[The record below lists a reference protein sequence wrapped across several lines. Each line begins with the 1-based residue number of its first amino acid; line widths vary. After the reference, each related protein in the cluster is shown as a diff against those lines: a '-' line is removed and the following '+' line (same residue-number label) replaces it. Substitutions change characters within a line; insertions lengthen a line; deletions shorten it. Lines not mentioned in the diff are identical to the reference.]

1 MKTMK
6 VLFICLLSAMLFVCE
21 DAFGREKEG
30 SMRKSEPY
38 LFKEWSAS
46 KKDSMFIYTAYS
58 DNYYVINGR
67 KVALKYIYGGVGTN
81 FIQTSFEFSDRTAES
96 SKNKIVPSPDWKKV
110 KCNVIWNDGSTCVF
124 VISSNGKMLYAGNEL
139 KKDEKGNYMIPSTN
153 EFQKKLNEQKKFT
166 ITVLVTNGKSYEYKF
181 DVSKFESIDVD

>member
-1 MKTMK
+1 MKTI
-6 VLFICLLSAMLFVCE
+6 LFICLFSAMLFSCGGE
-21 DAFGREKEG
+21 TEG

-67 KVALKYIYGGVGTN
+67 KVALEYIYGGVGTR

-96 SKNKIVPSPDWKKV
+96 SKDKIVPSPDWKKV

-124 VISSNGKMLYAGNEL
+124 VISSNAKILYGGNEL
-139 KKDEKGNYMIPSTN
+139 KEDEKGYGISLTN
-153 EFQKKLNEQKKFT
+153 KFQKKLNKQKKFT
-166 ITVLVTNGKSYEYKF
+166 ITVPVTSGKSYEYKF
-181 DVSKFESIDVD
+181 DVSKLGSIDVD